1 MPYIPKPAP
10 PYAKMTRLLRG
21 YGSAVH
27 VFIND
32 LVRGGDITDDD
43 RRTLLMEW
51 ASGEWNG

>member
-1 MPYIPKPAP
+1 MYGIDNARRECKE
-10 PYAKMTRLLRG
+10 LLKEG